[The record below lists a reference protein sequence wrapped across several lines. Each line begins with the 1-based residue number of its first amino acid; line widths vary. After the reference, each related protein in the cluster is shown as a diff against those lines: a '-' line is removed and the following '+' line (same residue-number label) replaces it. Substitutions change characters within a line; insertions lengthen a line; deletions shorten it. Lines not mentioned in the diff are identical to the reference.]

1 MEETGSYRIP
11 SVEHARVSDAMNK
24 AIVTCSP
31 DAGLREMGRLMAGH
45 HIHSLVISLGDPA
58 RWALVTDVDIAQ
70 AAIGRPD
77 ATANDLAGPATGIRG
92 EATLIRA
99 IELMRQQRTSHLIV
113 TDTESGEPTGMISA
127 LDIAGIVGWGEG

>member
-1 MEETGSYRIP
+1 MTLAQRTPSSQPRTRTGER
-11 SVEHARVSDAMNK
+11 RDGG
-24 AIVTCSP
+24 
-31 DAGLREMGRLMAGH
+31 D
-45 HIHSLVISLGDPA
+45 SLVISLGDPP

-77 ATANDLAGPATGIRG
+77 ATANDLAAPATGIRG

-99 IELMRQQRTSHLIV
+99 IELMREQRTSHLIV

-127 LDIAGIVGWGEG
+127 LDIAGVVGWGEG

>member
-1 MEETGSYRIP
+1 MEDTGSYRIP

-31 DAGLREMGRLMAGH
+31 DARLREMGRLMAGH

-92 EATLIRA
+92 DATLIRA

-113 TDTESGEPTGMISA
+113 IDPESGEPSGMISA
-127 LDIAGIVGWGEG
+127 LDIDGIVGWGEG